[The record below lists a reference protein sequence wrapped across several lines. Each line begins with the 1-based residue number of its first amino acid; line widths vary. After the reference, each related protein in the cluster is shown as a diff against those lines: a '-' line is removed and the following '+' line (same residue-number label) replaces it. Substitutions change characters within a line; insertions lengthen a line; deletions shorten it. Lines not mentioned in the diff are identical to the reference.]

1 MVPISTPLSLS
12 LNQLYGKIA
21 NFKATDSDVIIA
33 GHCGLPFNK
42 TQDGLLW
49 LNPIGMPAN
58 DGNTAVW
65 YMILDEND
73 GEIAFEHQNLHYD
86 FGLTSSLMLD
96 NGLPKEYAKT
106 ILSGIWDNMEIPKQK
121 FN

>member
-1 MVPISTPLSLS
+1 
-12 LNQLYGKIA
+12 
-21 NFKATDSDVIIA
+21 
-33 GHCGLPFNK
+33 
-42 TQDGLLW
+42 
-49 LNPIGMPAN
+49 MPAN

-96 NGLPKEYAKT
+96 NGLQK
-106 ILSGIWDNMEIPKQK
+106 NMLRL
-121 FN
+121 F

>member
-1 MVPISTPLSLS
+1 
-12 LNQLYGKIA
+12 
-21 NFKATDSDVIIA
+21 
-33 GHCGLPFNK
+33 
-42 TQDGLLW
+42 
-49 LNPIGMPAN
+49 MPAN

-106 ILSGIWDNMEIPKQK
+106 ILSGIWDNMEILPKQK
-121 FN
+121 FNNKDNKFNFKMNKNLILIFTRNPELGK